1 MNQNIALYVKNYF
14 LSVAVQRQQG
24 NAISAWMDASH
35 LYGNHIE
42 DTAFVLRENQFRTI
56 VDDAA
61 LGTRQSA
68 SSPSLKAIMFFLE
81 IKQIHRI

>member
-1 MNQNIALYVKNYF
+1 M
-14 LSVAVQRQQG
+14 QRQQG

-42 DTAFVLRENQFRTI
+42 DTSFVLRENQFRTI

-61 LGTRQSA
+61 LGTRQST
-68 SSPSLKAIMFFLE
+68 SRSLKAIMFFLE